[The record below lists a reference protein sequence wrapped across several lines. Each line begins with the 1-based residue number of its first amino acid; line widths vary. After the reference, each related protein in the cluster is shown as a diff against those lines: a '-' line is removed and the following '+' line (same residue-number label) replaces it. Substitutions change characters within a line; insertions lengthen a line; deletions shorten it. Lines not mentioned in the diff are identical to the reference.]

1 VGRPLWLWP
10 NLLSLDAPLV
20 ALVWQLLFARCF
32 HSEWRAVS
40 AVLLAITVWLIYA
53 GDRMLDALRGE
64 ADEAQS
70 PRHDFYRRHWRAVL
84 PVWIGLLATATWLA
98 RARLDPRSLRRG
110 LLLVVAVAVYLA
122 MVHIAPRRWR
132 RFWPKEAAVAILFA
146 LGASLDTWSSIRSS
160 EDVLTIAFFSAL
172 CWINCRAIEAWEH
185 AAIWPTAGLAACIAV
200 AAAVTLAAHRPVLA
214 SAEFAS
220 ALAFICLD
228 RSRLRLSSD
237 ALRVL
242 ADVALLSPL
251 PLLPLAGKLI

>member
-1 VGRPLWLWP
+1 MGRPLWLWP

-32 HSEWRAVS
+32 HAEWRALP
-40 AVLLAITVWLIYA
+40 ALLLAVTVWLIYA
-53 GDRMLDALRGE
+53 GDRMLDALRTPT
-64 ADEAQS
+64 DQ
-70 PRHDFYRRHWRAVL
+70 PRHQFYRAHWRVIL
-84 PVWIGLLATATWLA
+84 PVWFAILALASWLA
-98 RARLDPRSLRRG
+98 LTGLDRPVLRRG
-110 LLLVVAVAVYLA
+110 LWLLAAVAVYLSI
-122 MVHIAPRRWR
+122 VHAAPQRLRRY
-132 RFWPKEAAVAILFA
+132 WPKEAAVAILFA
-146 LGASLDTWSSIRSS
+146 LGASLDAWTRIRSG
-160 EDVLTIAFFSAL
+160 EDVLTIALFSAL

-185 AAIWPTAGLAACIAV
+185 RTVWPTAGLAACIAV

-228 RSRLRLSSD
+228 RSRLRLSPN

-251 PLLPLAGKLI
+251 PLLPLAGKLV